1 MTENLAHPQFSKGL
15 SGYKVE
21 EVDSYIDKVL
31 DTIKDLKDQNEVLEE
46 KIGVLAESLQ
56 KYREDEDSLREALLG
71 AQKMGDSIVK
81 NANNKAEITMREA
94 SVKAAHIVE
103 EARKKVEDEKD
114 EQEAGRILDNLLA
127 RQDEALQ
134 LAAAVQTQL
143 AQAETAAQDV
153 RRSED
158 DVADVRNRMERLREE
173 QRALNGPAR
182 EVLESQTTAL
192 RQLRALS
199 STLATEQE
207 RLAELEGRLI
217 SETPAR
223 SIKNL
228 PLLLLGAALFLAG
241 AGTLLAAW
249 RLGVTSLPLTQ
260 GLEMPVNLWSGYLI
274 LFCGVGFLAAGL
286 PHDGPERRRRKN
298 EFAHLQ
304 SRRDACAA
312 HVAELKEQAR
322 ADAIANGIRKENPN
336 ANIVY
341 IKGDQFTNELIAAIQ
356 NGKNIEF
363 RSKYREADLFL
374 IDDVQFIAGK
384 ESTQEEFFHTF
395 NKLYEEHKQI
405 VMTSDRKPSDMLTLE
420 DRLKTRFEWGLLA
433 DIQPPDYET
442 RMAILKNKAKNLG
455 LNLSD
460 DVCNYIAINVTNN
473 VRQIEGTVKK
483 ILAYRDLNNMPL
495 DLPNISRA
503 IDDMF
508 KSEGNALPTP
518 SLIISQV
525 CKFYSIDEVL
535 LRGTQKNKGTA
546 EARQIAMYLIRKLTN
561 LSLPD
566 IGKEFAR
573 DHSTV
578 LYAIRKVEVALKN
591 GDTTMQNNIRDITAN
606 INSCL

>member
-1 MTENLAHPQFSKGL
+1 MYSSAYVWAKVLSHMEERLGAVTVSAWFDDAEVVELNENNLILYSPSDFRREIIRRRCTDYIQDALKEVFNSDAKLMVFGDEELNTFKQKGKSVSSMDFKPQFTFDNFVVGPSNRFAHSAAIAVSK
-15 SGYKVE
+15 
-21 EVDSYIDKVL
+21 
-31 DTIKDLKDQNEVLEE
+31 
-46 KIGVLAESLQ
+46 
-56 KYREDEDSLREALLG
+56 
-71 AQKMGDSIVK
+71 
-81 NANNKAEITMREA
+81 
-94 SVKAAHIVE
+94 
-103 EARKKVEDEKD
+103 
-114 EQEAGRILDNLLA
+114 
-127 RQDEALQ
+127 
-134 LAAAVQTQL
+134 
-143 AQAETAAQDV
+143 
-153 RRSED
+153 
-158 DVADVRNRMERLREE
+158 
-173 QRALNGPAR
+173 
-182 EVLESQTTAL
+182 
-192 RQLRALS
+192 
-199 STLATEQE
+199 
-207 RLAELEGRLI
+207 
-217 SETPAR
+217 TPGQVY
-223 SIKNL
+223 N
-228 PLLLLGAALFLAG
+228 PLFLYG
-241 AGTLLAAW
+241 
-249 RLGVTSLPLTQ
+249 P
-260 GLEMPVNLWSGYLI
+260 P
-274 LFCGVGFLAAGL
+274 GVG
-286 PHDGPERRRRKN
+286 KT
-298 EFAHLQ
+298 HL
-304 SRRDACAA
+304 
-312 HVAELKEQAR
+312 LY
-322 ADAIANGIRKENPN
+322 AIANGIRKENPN

>member
-1 MTENLAHPQFSKGL
+1 MYSSAYVWAKVLSHMEERLGAVTVSAWFDDAEVVELNENNLILYSPSDFRREIIRRRCTDYIQDALKEVFNSDAKLMVFGDEELDAFKQKGKSVSSMDFNPQFTFDNFVVGPSNRFAHSAAIAVSK
-15 SGYKVE
+15 
-21 EVDSYIDKVL
+21 
-31 DTIKDLKDQNEVLEE
+31 
-46 KIGVLAESLQ
+46 
-56 KYREDEDSLREALLG
+56 
-71 AQKMGDSIVK
+71 
-81 NANNKAEITMREA
+81 
-94 SVKAAHIVE
+94 
-103 EARKKVEDEKD
+103 
-114 EQEAGRILDNLLA
+114 
-127 RQDEALQ
+127 
-134 LAAAVQTQL
+134 
-143 AQAETAAQDV
+143 
-153 RRSED
+153 
-158 DVADVRNRMERLREE
+158 
-173 QRALNGPAR
+173 
-182 EVLESQTTAL
+182 
-192 RQLRALS
+192 
-199 STLATEQE
+199 
-207 RLAELEGRLI
+207 
-217 SETPAR
+217 TPGQVY
-223 SIKNL
+223 N
-228 PLLLLGAALFLAG
+228 PLFLYG
-241 AGTLLAAW
+241 
-249 RLGVTSLPLTQ
+249 P
-260 GLEMPVNLWSGYLI
+260 P
-274 LFCGVGFLAAGL
+274 GVGK
-286 PHDGPERRRRKN
+286 PH
-298 EFAHLQ
+298 L
-304 SRRDACAA
+304 
-312 HVAELKEQAR
+312 LY
-322 ADAIANGIRKENPN
+322 AIANGIRKENPN

-525 CKFYSIDEVL
+525 CKFYSIDEVI

>member
-1 MTENLAHPQFSKGL
+1 MYSSAYVWAKVLSHMEERLGAVTVSAWFDDAEVVELNENNLILYSPSDFRREIIRRRCTDYIQDALKEVFNSDAKLMVFGDEELDAFKQKGKSVSSMDFNPQFTFDNFVVGPSNRFAHSAAIAVSK
-15 SGYKVE
+15 
-21 EVDSYIDKVL
+21 
-31 DTIKDLKDQNEVLEE
+31 
-46 KIGVLAESLQ
+46 
-56 KYREDEDSLREALLG
+56 
-71 AQKMGDSIVK
+71 
-81 NANNKAEITMREA
+81 
-94 SVKAAHIVE
+94 
-103 EARKKVEDEKD
+103 
-114 EQEAGRILDNLLA
+114 
-127 RQDEALQ
+127 
-134 LAAAVQTQL
+134 
-143 AQAETAAQDV
+143 
-153 RRSED
+153 
-158 DVADVRNRMERLREE
+158 
-173 QRALNGPAR
+173 
-182 EVLESQTTAL
+182 
-192 RQLRALS
+192 
-199 STLATEQE
+199 
-207 RLAELEGRLI
+207 
-217 SETPAR
+217 TPGQVY
-223 SIKNL
+223 N
-228 PLLLLGAALFLAG
+228 PLFLYG
-241 AGTLLAAW
+241 
-249 RLGVTSLPLTQ
+249 P
-260 GLEMPVNLWSGYLI
+260 P
-274 LFCGVGFLAAGL
+274 GVG
-286 PHDGPERRRRKN
+286 KT
-298 EFAHLQ
+298 HL
-304 SRRDACAA
+304 
-312 HVAELKEQAR
+312 LY
-322 ADAIANGIRKENPN
+322 AIANGIRKENPD

-483 ILAYRDLNNMPL
+483 ILAYRDLNNIPL